1 MRVGKAPKFK
11 LISLK
16 EHQIW
21 ENQYHELNTY
31 RKSLK
36 SQSSQKSHKLAS
48 CGSEDKIIEVR
59 KRVSGLQLRVLL
71 QGLREESAHVAAI
84 CDNDRRTTTS
94 STWGGRRT
102 KAKKV
107 R

>member
-1 MRVGKAPKFK
+1 MRG
-11 LISLK
+11 
-16 EHQIW
+16 
-21 ENQYHELNTY
+21 T
-31 RKSLK
+31 
-36 SQSSQKSHKLAS
+36 
-48 CGSEDKIIEVR
+48 EDKIIEVR

-107 R
+107 K